1 MHPSALLIDLDGVI
15 RFWSN
20 DDSHIEAAC
29 DLPPGA
35 IRRIAFA
42 PEFLLPAVCG
52 VIPDEVWRA
61 NILTEL
67 RRLHPASNV
76 DEAVAK
82 WSASHGETNR
92 EVLDV
97 IAQCRPDLRVI
108 LATNATSRLPA
119 DLRALRLDDR
129 FHAVANSSEF
139 RVMKPQ
145 AEFYAS
151 ALKLAAVEPGEALY
165 VDDSLPNIDAA
176 AQLGIRSHHFADP
189 VGLLRFLRQSGAMRE
204 QAP

>member
-1 MHPSALLIDLDGVI
+1 MHPSALLVDLDGVI

-20 DDSHIEAAC
+20 DDSHIETAC

-42 PEFLLPAVCG
+42 PEFLLPAVSG
-52 VIPDEVWRA
+52 AIPDEAWRA
-61 NILTEL
+61 NILSEL

-76 DEAVAK
+76 DEAMAK
-82 WSASHGETNR
+82 WSASHGETDP

-97 IAQCRPDLRVI
+97 IAQCQPNVRVV

-119 DLRALRLDDR
+119 DLRALGLDGR

-139 RVMKPQ
+139 RIMKPQ
-145 AEFYAS
+145 AEFYTS
-151 ALKLAAVEPGEALY
+151 ALKLAAAEPGEALY
-165 VDDSLPNIDAA
+165 VDDSLPNVEAA

-189 VGLLRFLRQSGAMRE
+189 AGLLRFLRQSGAMCE